1 MTEELGVSTDSIGD
15 ILGLRSPKLQKT
27 HSSDD
32 RMKKLHPEIWRAS
45 LKRVWH
51 GHRVFHGRKTFH
63 N

>member
-32 RMKKLHPEIWRAS
+32 RMKKLFLEICRAS

-51 GHRVFHGRKTFH
+51 ERRALRGRKTFH
-63 N
+63 S